1 MDVTRPGAAVQCS
14 VRGGASHVYSGLLI
28 LYEPTR
34 FILYTAPNPDSCSKL
49 KLRWLFI
56 AQHISPPAVPNGHP
70 TLTRVTPHPH
80 QYPGV
85 SLVRA
90 ARLAKA
96 MDNMI
101 TAAQKAGD
109 TDSAFI
115 FSHIFGIIVVFQM
128 ILLLSVCIKRFHILD
143 SHILTYRTGRS
154 KCLIH
159 YSFHFHIFRQSSKL
173 KQKICCKS
181 FMKYT
186 YLRICVCTRGTSPE
200 PGLPTSPRHRHRARR
215 GRRFQDTG
223 HRAEGHSRAP
233 PAATATSGPDVMDQ
247 AHRQL
252 SIRR

>member
-85 SLVRA
+85 SLA
-90 ARLAKA
+90 TA

-101 TAAQKAGD
+101 TVAQRHGQGFNIYSLAYFWHHCCVSDD
-109 TDSAFI
+109 TP
-115 FSHIFGIIVVFQM
+115 
-128 ILLLSVCIKRFHILD
+128 LYPCIKRFQILD
-143 SHILTYRTGRS
+143 SHLEKAAVNARFI
-154 KCLIH
+154 
-159 YSFHFHIFRQSSKL
+159 SFHFCISHL
-173 KQKICCKS
+173 
-181 FMKYT
+181 
-186 YLRICVCTRGTSPE
+186 
-200 PGLPTSPRHRHRARR
+200 
-215 GRRFQDTG
+215 
-223 HRAEGHSRAP
+223 
-233 PAATATSGPDVMDQ
+233 
-247 AHRQL
+247 
-252 SIRR
+252 